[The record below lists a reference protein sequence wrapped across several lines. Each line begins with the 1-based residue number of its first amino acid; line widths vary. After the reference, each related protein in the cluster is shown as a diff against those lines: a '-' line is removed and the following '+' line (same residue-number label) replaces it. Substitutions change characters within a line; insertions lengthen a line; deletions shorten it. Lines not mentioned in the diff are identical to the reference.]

1 MTKTTWSLGPS
12 DGDLRIHT
20 GVAGPAAKMGH
31 RLTIGVTAWRAS
43 VAWSDDQPVAVE
55 LTVSVNSIQ
64 VVGGEGGVTPLTAPE
79 KAVARLNALKTLEV
93 KKYPEIRFT
102 AEHISKTA
110 DGYRLTGPLEIHGTI
125 RPRSVDLRV
134 GDNGD
139 SWAMALQSSVSQA
152 EFGIKPYSLLMG
164 SLRVADEVL
173 VGFEGMHRK

>member
-1 MTKTTWSLGPS
+1 MTKATWSLGPS

-31 RLTIGVTAWRAS
+31 RLTIGVTSWRAS
-43 VAWSDDQPVAVE
+43 VVWSQDKPVAVE
-55 LTVSVNSIQ
+55 LTVPVDSIQ
-64 VVGGEGGVTPLTAPE
+64 VLGGEGGVTPLSGPE
-79 KAVARLNALKTLEV
+79 KAVARMNALKTLEA

-102 AEHISKTA
+102 AEEISTTA
-110 DGYRLTGPLEIHGTI
+110 DGYRLTGFLEIHGTR

-139 SWAMALQSSVSQA
+139 SWAMALQASVSQA

-164 SLRVADEVL
+164 TMRVADEVL
-173 VGFEGMHRK
+173 VAFEGMHRK